1 MTFDRRASGG
11 VEDMV
16 SSEIWRWQPLH
27 SPVSDWL
34 LLLLQL
40 LCSSRG
46 RTCGLDPTGSA
57 RCAPS

>member
-34 LLLLQL
+34 LLLLL
-40 LCSSRG
+40 RSSCG